1 MKTCC
6 FWYIFVSWRSFLQ
19 EEVESAK
26 SELEDFDVVV
36 EEYETQFDDL
46 ETTLLAVAGIFTAT
60 GVSIASGLVNYHS
73 KNYVSIPHLEAANG
87 GVL

>member
-1 MKTCC
+1 M
-6 FWYIFVSWRSFLQ
+6 
-19 EEVESAK
+19 ESAN

-46 ETTLLAVAGIFTAT
+46 ETTLLTLAGIFTAT
-60 GVSIASGLVNYHS
+60 GVSLVSGLVNYHS
-73 KNYVSIPHLEAANG
+73 KNYVSTPHSEAVNE